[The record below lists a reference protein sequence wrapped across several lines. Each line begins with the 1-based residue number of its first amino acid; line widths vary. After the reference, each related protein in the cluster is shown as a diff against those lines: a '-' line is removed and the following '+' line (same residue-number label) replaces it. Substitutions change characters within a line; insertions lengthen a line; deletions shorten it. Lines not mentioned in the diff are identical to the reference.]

1 MKGGQSKQ
9 LHMST
14 TWPAYGTDSDGV
26 VWSVTVSRRRRE
38 APRSVPPLTSPPPPP
53 PPRLPQSGKELKQK
67 KNVGPENETR
77 VYVRDENN
85 SPCQVELSAFYE
97 NCGYSA

>member
-1 MKGGQSKQ
+1 M
-9 LHMST
+9 
-14 TWPAYGTDSDGV
+14 
-26 VWSVTVSRRRRE
+26 
-38 APRSVPPLTSPPPPP
+38 
-53 PPRLPQSGKELKQK
+53 KQK

-85 SPCQVELSAFYE
+85 SPHQVELSAFYE